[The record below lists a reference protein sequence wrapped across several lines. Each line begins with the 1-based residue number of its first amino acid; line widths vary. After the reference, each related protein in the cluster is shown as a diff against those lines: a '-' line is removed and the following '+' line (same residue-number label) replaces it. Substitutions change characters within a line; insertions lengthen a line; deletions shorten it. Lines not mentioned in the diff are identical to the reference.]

1 MPSGVGVV
9 GQRLSIDLER
19 CPGLPGDAASHGM
32 RVATLEDA
40 PMVVKSH
47 KPRILNT
54 PKVKRAKSAEKNC
67 LPGLIKGLLQKALN
81 TNTLMRDGLEY
92 P

>member
-1 MPSGVGVV
+1 
-9 GQRLSIDLER
+9 
-19 CPGLPGDAASHGM
+19 
-32 RVATLEDA
+32 
-40 PMVVKSH
+40 MVVKSH

-67 LPGLIKGLLQKALN
+67 LPGLIKGLLQEALN